1 MILVDPLPPCSFSPK
16 VGRLGLEKK
25 SRPFTVQKAA
35 ILSVTVSS
43 SSSLLSML
51 PFVFTVLFVPF
62 FNGFK
67 RLFSCLTQFVVVN
80 SSSLSLL
87 IDDETS

>member
-1 MILVDPLPPCSFSPK
+1 MILVDPLPPCSLSPK

-25 SRPFTVQKAA
+25 GRPFTVQRAA

-43 SSSLLSML
+43 SSRLLSML

-62 FNGFK
+62 
-67 RLFSCLTQFVVVN
+67 LTVLSACFRVSLN
-80 SSSLSLL
+80 LSL
-87 IDDETS
+87 